1 MVPGDI
7 QRVLVKEC
15 SVELTAPVTK
25 IYNEITMSKEY
36 PRPWVSEQQIPIPKT
51 NPPSS
56 LDDLRNISGT
66 PFFSKQYES
75 FLSDWLLPIVSPF
88 LDPGQ
93 CGGLRKSSISHY
105 LIKLLHFIHFNLDR
119 PEPHAVLLACIDMSK
134 AFNRMSHKRV
144 IEDLHDMK
152 VPGWLLLILI
162 SYLTDRKMILKF
174 RGVLSALRSLP
185 GSSPQ
190 GTVLGVILFII
201 IFNGAAL
208 RPSIPRTSWP
218 FFSKKRNDP
227 ASVHMKFVDDLS
239 VAVKVNLDDDLVNDD
254 HIRQKPLTFDER
266 FETKLVDE
274 NLLHETINNLRVFAN
289 ERQMII
295 NTKKS
300 SVMKFTK
307 SRTKNFP
314 VEMKLDH
321 SFLEVKSKVRILGVI
336 LTSDLR
342 WNSNTEFMCKK
353 AFKNIWLLRRMKALK
368 MDPFT
373 ILDYYFKEIR
383 IHLELAVP
391 VWHSG
396 LTVRLSA
403 DIERVQRVALSIVLG
418 ETEFDYSR
426 SCALLGLKPLYIRRQ
441 ELCERFSRKT
451 ASPQCRHNDLFQI
464 QTSGYDTR
472 SNAYREHFCHT
483 TRFYNSA
490 LPFLTRT
497 LNQL

>member
-1 MVPGDI
+1 
-7 QRVLVKEC
+7 
-15 SVELTAPVTK
+15 
-25 IYNEITMSKEY
+25 
-36 PRPWVSEQQIPIPKT
+36 
-51 NPPSS
+51 
-56 LDDLRNISGT
+56 
-66 PFFSKQYES
+66 
-75 FLSDWLLPIVSPF
+75 
-88 LDPGQ
+88 
-93 CGGLRKSSISHY
+93 
-105 LIKLLHFIHFNLDR
+105 
-119 PEPHAVLLACIDMSK
+119 
-134 AFNRMSHKRV
+134 
-144 IEDLHDMK
+144 
-152 VPGWLLLILI
+152 
-162 SYLTDRKMILKF
+162 
-174 RGVLSALRSLP
+174 
-185 GSSPQ
+185 
-190 GTVLGVILFII
+190 
-201 IFNGAAL
+201 
-208 RPSIPRTSWP
+208 
-218 FFSKKRNDP
+218 
-227 ASVHMKFVDDLS
+227 
-239 VAVKVNLDDDLVNDD
+239 
-254 HIRQKPLTFDER
+254 
-266 FETKLVDE
+266 
-274 NLLHETINNLRVFAN
+274 
-289 ERQMII
+289 
-295 NTKKS
+295 
-300 SVMKFTK
+300 MKFTK
-307 SRTKNFP
+307 SRTKDFP

-353 AFKNIWLLRRMKALK
+353 AFKNIWMLRRMKALK

-383 IHLELAVP
+383 VHLELAVP

>member
-1 MVPGDI
+1 
-7 QRVLVKEC
+7 
-15 SVELTAPVTK
+15 
-25 IYNEITMSKEY
+25 
-36 PRPWVSEQQIPIPKT
+36 
-51 NPPSS
+51 
-56 LDDLRNISGT
+56 
-66 PFFSKQYES
+66 
-75 FLSDWLLPIVSPF
+75 
-88 LDPGQ
+88 
-93 CGGLRKSSISHY
+93 
-105 LIKLLHFIHFNLDR
+105 
-119 PEPHAVLLACIDMSK
+119 
-134 AFNRMSHKRV
+134 
-144 IEDLHDMK
+144 
-152 VPGWLLLILI
+152 
-162 SYLTDRKMILKF
+162 
-174 RGVLSALRSLP
+174 
-185 GSSPQ
+185 
-190 GTVLGVILFII
+190 
-201 IFNGAAL
+201 
-208 RPSIPRTSWP
+208 
-218 FFSKKRNDP
+218 
-227 ASVHMKFVDDLS
+227 MKFVDDLS
-239 VAVKVNLDDDLVNDD
+239 VAVKVNLDDDLVNDEQ
-254 HIRQKPLTFDER
+254 IRQKPLTFDEM

-274 NLLHETINNLRVFAN
+274 NLLQETINNLRVFAN

-307 SRTKNFP
+307 SRTKDFP

-321 SFLEVKSKVRILGVI
+321 SFLEVKSKVKVLGVI

-353 AFKNIWLLRRMKALK
+353 AFKNIWILRRIKALK

-383 IHLELAVP
+383 VHVELAVP

-403 DIERVQRVALSIVLG
+403 DIERVQRVAVSIVLG
-418 ETEFDYSR
+418 ETEFNYGR
-426 SCALLGLKPLYIRRQ
+426 SCAMLGLKPLYIQRQ

-451 ASPQCRHNDLFQI
+451 AAPQCRHNDLFQI

>member
-1 MVPGDI
+1 
-7 QRVLVKEC
+7 
-15 SVELTAPVTK
+15 
-25 IYNEITMSKEY
+25 
-36 PRPWVSEQQIPIPKT
+36 
-51 NPPSS
+51 
-56 LDDLRNISGT
+56 
-66 PFFSKQYES
+66 
-75 FLSDWLLPIVSPF
+75 
-88 LDPGQ
+88 
-93 CGGLRKSSISHY
+93 
-105 LIKLLHFIHFNLDR
+105 
-119 PEPHAVLLACIDMSK
+119 
-134 AFNRMSHKRV
+134 
-144 IEDLHDMK
+144 
-152 VPGWLLLILI
+152 
-162 SYLTDRKMILKF
+162 
-174 RGVLSALRSLP
+174 
-185 GSSPQ
+185 
-190 GTVLGVILFII
+190 VILFII

-254 HIRQKPLTFDER
+254 HIRLKPLTFDER

-274 NLLHETINNLRVFAN
+274 NLLQETINNLRVFAN

-300 SVMKFTK
+300 SVMKFSK
-307 SRTKNFP
+307 SRTKDFP

-353 AFKNIWLLRRMKALK
+353 AFKNIWMLRRMKALK

-383 IHLELAVP
+383 VHLELAVP

-403 DIERVQRVALSIVLG
+403 DIERV
-418 ETEFDYSR
+418 
-426 SCALLGLKPLYIRRQ
+426 
-441 ELCERFSRKT
+441 
-451 ASPQCRHNDLFQI
+451 
-464 QTSGYDTR
+464 
-472 SNAYREHFCHT
+472 
-483 TRFYNSA
+483 
-490 LPFLTRT
+490 
-497 LNQL
+497 